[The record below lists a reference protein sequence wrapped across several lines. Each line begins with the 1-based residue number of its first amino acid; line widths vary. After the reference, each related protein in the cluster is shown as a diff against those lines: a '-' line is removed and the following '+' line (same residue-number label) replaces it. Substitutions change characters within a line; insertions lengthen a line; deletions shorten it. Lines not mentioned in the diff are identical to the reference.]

1 MILHP
6 HVITEQC
13 VRPRIALARTSR
25 KGSSIATGIRQDEK
39 VCTRGHVP
47 RRRRRLD
54 RRRQV
59 GQPGAHVDGDPADR
73 LAPHTP
79 RLWHRRAR
87 RARARSADDPQRFRP
102 GPGRCRLPRADR
114 IADGSAQCSGGRGL
128 SGRRALLCRRLR
140 PGPSARRTRAAGG
153 HGRPQ
158 CGPVRRLAAHG
169 GHRASEEGIPLRA
182 SGGGRDGRIAV
193 DVGLHDRARP
203 GRLAVLGAGARPGRR
218 PDASHR
224 GGASWVPPRFAWPR
238 LTALREVLTF
248 SRAILVGRLAWYVQT
263 RSDVG

>member
-1 MILHP
+1 MALRRRNSGKSVSRIGGCRVILHP

-54 RRRQV
+54 RQRQV

-73 LAPHTP
+73 PTPHTP

-114 IADGSAQCSGGRGL
+114 IADGSAQCSGGRRGF

-140 PGPSARRTRAAGG
+140 LAHPLGAPELPAVTAALSAVLFVASLRTVAI
-153 HGRPQ
+153 GRLKKEF
-158 CGPVRRLAAHG
+158 RFA
-169 GHRASEEGIPLRA
+169 
-182 SGGGRDGRIAV
+182 
-193 DVGLHDRARP
+193 
-203 GRLAVLGAGARPGRR
+203 RLAVAETAHRCRRR
-218 PDASHR
+218 PARSC
-224 GGASWVPPRFAWPR
+224 SPWPACS
-238 LTALREVLTF
+238 T
-248 SRAILVGRLAWYVQT
+248 GRWC
-263 RSDVG
+263 